1 MVVMTSPL
9 RAGPLLSAD
18 EFAHVRRRTIFECC
32 KWDPQFEDVRTLAP
46 FPLVLEVQTWRSLA
60 ADAVELGRETLA
72 AEAELLLRPDLHA
85 NLSLSRPVRRALQ
98 QAAQAGATHGI
109 ARTLRFDFHPTA
121 EGWRIS
127 EVNSDVPGGFI
138 EAQGF
143 TTLMA
148 ETCPDL
154 RPTGSPAD
162 VLFESITA
170 AIGPRASIGL
180 IHATAYSDD
189 RQVMTY
195 LQQAF
200 ERRGATTHL
209 VSPHQV
215 AWTGGRAS
223 LSCDWGNGPL
233 DALVRFYPA
242 EWLPELPHRSDWTHY
257 FAGGRTPLCNPATAL
272 LTQSKRLPLVWDQ
285 LETPLPT
292 WRRCLPETR
301 SPREVDWRSNGTWL
315 VKPALGRVGED
326 VAVRSAMSATAWR
339 RIARSAR
346 WFPRHWVAQ
355 RQFESLSV
363 ETPLGPMHVCLGIF
377 VIDGRAAGIYG
388 RMARVPLIDA
398 RAYDVAVLID
408 AED

>member
-1 MVVMTSPL
+1 MTPSL
-9 RAGPLLSAD
+9 RAGPLLAAAD
-18 EFAHVRRRTIFECC
+18 FAHVRRRTIFECC

-46 FPLVLEVQTWRSLA
+46 FPLVLDTATWRRLA

-72 AEAELLLRPDLHA
+72 AEAELLQRPDLHA
-85 NLSLSRPVRRALQ
+85 DLCLPRRVRHALQ
-98 QAAQAGATHGI
+98 QAMRVGPTPGT

-121 EGWRIS
+121 DGWRIS

-143 TTLMA
+143 TRLMA
-148 ETCPDL
+148 QASPRL
-154 RPTGSPAD
+154 RPAGSPAD
-162 VLFESITA
+162 VLAESITA
-170 AIGPRASIGL
+170 AIGPRASVGL
-180 IHATAYSDD
+180 VHATAYSDD

-195 LQQAF
+195 LQRAF

-209 VSPHQV
+209 VSPQQV

-233 DALVRFYPA
+233 DALLRFYPA
-242 EWLPELPHRSDWTHY
+242 EWLPELPYRSDWTHF

-272 LTQSKRLPLVWDQ
+272 LTQSKRLPLVWDR

-301 SPREVDWRSNGTWL
+301 SPRDVDWRSNGIWL

-326 VAVRSAMSATAWR
+326 VAVRGATSATAWR
-339 RIARSAR
+339 RIDRSAR

-355 RQFESLSV
+355 RRFESVPV

>member
-1 MVVMTSPL
+1 MTAPL
-9 RAGPLLSAD
+9 RAGPLLAAD

-46 FPLVLEVQTWRSLA
+46 FPLVLDAETWRALA
-60 ADAVELGRETLA
+60 VDAVQLGRETLA
-72 AEAELLLRPDLHA
+72 VESELLQRPDLHA
-85 NLSLSRPVRRALQ
+85 ELSLAHSVRRALQ
-98 QAAQAGATHGI
+98 QALQAGATPGI

-143 TTLMA
+143 TALMA
-148 ETCPDL
+148 EVCPHL
-154 RPTGSPAD
+154 RPAGMPAD
-162 VLFESITA
+162 VLVESVTA
-170 AIGPRASIGL
+170 AIGPRAAIGL
-180 IHATAYSDD
+180 VHATAYSDD

-200 ERRGATTHL
+200 ERRGTMTHL
-209 VSPHQV
+209 VSPQQV
-215 AWTGGRAS
+215 AWTGGRAT
-223 LSCDWGNGPL
+223 LSCDWGNGLL

-242 EWLPELPHRSDWTHY
+242 EWLPELSRRSDWMHY
-257 FAGGRTPLCNPATAL
+257 FAGGQTPLCNPATAL
-272 LTQSKRLPLVWDQ
+272 LTQSKRLPLVWDRLQ
-285 LETPLPT
+285 TPFPT

-301 SPREVDWRSNGTWL
+301 SPRGVDWRSNGTWL

-326 VAVRSAMSATAWR
+326 VAVRGATPATAWR

-355 RQFESLSV
+355 RRFESLPV

-377 VIDGRAAGIYG
+377 VIGGRAAGIYG

-398 RAYDVAVLID
+398 RAYDVAVLIHT
-408 AED
+408 ED